1 MFIKNNLT
9 DISNGDSGFYFVY
22 ENYRM
27 TKLVTDI
34 LWLFTRYWNSNR
46 EVSSFPYFSTCHRIR
61 IHHSFVFEKNR
72 FPAWESVEV
81 LLGHILIWKGA
92 KIVFTLIKF

>member
-34 LWLFTRYWNSNR
+34 LVVYTLL
-46 EVSSFPYFSTCHRIR
+46 EL
-61 IHHSFVFEKNR
+61 
-72 FPAWESVEV
+72 ES
-81 LLGHILIWKGA
+81 
-92 KIVFTLIKF
+92 